1 MHLASALSHPPS
13 SSLTQGSQ
21 RTACGRW
28 RRRADAGRSVTQRS
42 AAQYDGGGAGD
53 SARSPTPATPLH
65 PHCTPPL
72 HPPLHPLHPLHPHCT
87 PNLCFTSR
95 RASARTFAPR
105 RAAAGLRRAGLRA
118 AGLPTAGLL
127 AAAAVALPAAQ
138 HAQYAAGHA
147 AHPHGAAVQHEHD
160 VRRPVRPVS
169 AVAVRPARHGR
180 WHAVGIL

>member
-53 SARSPTPATPLH
+53 SARSPTPAT
-65 PHCTPPL
+65 
-72 HPPLHPLHPLHPHCT
+72 PLHPHCT

>member
-1 MHLASALSHPPS
+1 MPPLCLTHRLPHSPKAHNALRAAGGGGA
-13 SSLTQGSQ
+13 LTQGVASH
-21 RTACGRW
+21 
-28 RRRADAGRSVTQRS
+28 SVAPHSTM
-42 AAQYDGGGAGD
+42 GGAQVTPH
-53 SARSPTPATPLH
+53 ARPPLQPPCTPTA
-65 PHCTPPL
+65 PPL